1 MIPIIYLVSIGA
13 GLIVGS
19 FLNVVVLR
27 FNTGWTL
34 QGRSRCLS
42 CSHQLSWLE
51 LVPVVS
57 FLWQRGHC
65 RHCGSQISSQYI
77 TVELVTALVFG
88 LIAWRAVTDIGLEWF
103 ELVRT
108 VVWTWAV
115 ASTLVVIAAYDLKH
129 KIIPDQLVYLFMA
142 LSALS
147 GFVLNFDFGIAE
159 IVWLV
164 HGLYSGGL
172 LFLAFWAL
180 WYFSAGRLM
189 GFGDAKLVFGLG
201 LWLGLKDALI
211 GVMLA
216 FILGAVVGLG
226 LIALRRSKNLPKGW
240 RLLSLK
246 SEIPFAPFLVTGAFI
261 SFILN
266 LGDVLAG

>member
-1 MIPIIYLVSIGA
+1 
-13 GLIVGS
+13 
-19 FLNVVVLR
+19 
-27 FNTGWTL
+27 
-34 QGRSRCLS
+34 
-42 CSHQLSWLE
+42 
-51 LVPVVS
+51 
-57 FLWQRGHC
+57 
-65 RHCGSQISSQYI
+65 
-77 TVELVTALVFG
+77 
-88 LIAWRAVTDIGLEWF
+88 
-103 ELVRT
+103 
-108 VVWTWAV
+108 
-115 ASTLVVIAAYDLKH
+115 
-129 KIIPDQLVYLFMA
+129 
-142 LSALS
+142 
-147 GFVLNFDFGIAE
+147 
-159 IVWLV
+159 
-164 HGLYSGGL
+164 
-172 LFLAFWAL
+172 
-180 WYFSAGRLM
+180 M